1 MNSTS
6 SSVSSQHPFSDTGD
20 AYLIKLVS
28 KCSGDQSASY

>member
-20 AYLIKLVS
+20 AYFHDRYLSRCKM
-28 KCSGDQSASY
+28 